1 MDIKSLLYSLLPLI
15 LIAVFS
21 WLFSALAAKG
31 RKQDETDE
39 QFTLAE
45 EPNRRP
51 LQEIPE
57 EVGAPG
63 AGPFENRHRVPDMTA
78 TDYGDYTQYQESRRQ
93 AEMSKPIKPKW
104 WGA

>member
-39 QFTLAE
+39 TLMQVE
-45 EPNRRP
+45 EPNERP
-51 LQEIPE
+51 LEGMPKEAAIRGPY
-57 EVGAPG
+57 
-63 AGPFENRHRVPDMTA
+63 PFEYRDRVPDMTA
-78 TDYGDYTQYQESRRQ
+78 TDLGDYAQHQESLRY
-93 AEMSKPIKPKW
+93 MGTVKPIKPKW

>member
-1 MDIKSLLYSLLPLI
+1 MDIKALLYSLLPLI
-15 LIAVFS
+15 LIVVFS

-31 RKQDETDE
+31 RKQGETDE
-39 QFTLAE
+39 QSTLAE
-45 EPNRRP
+45 EPNERP
-51 LQEIPE
+51 LQRIPK

-63 AGPFENRHRVPDMTA
+63 AGPFDYRERVPDVTA
-78 TDYGDYTQYQESRRQ
+78 TDYGDYAQYQESLRQ